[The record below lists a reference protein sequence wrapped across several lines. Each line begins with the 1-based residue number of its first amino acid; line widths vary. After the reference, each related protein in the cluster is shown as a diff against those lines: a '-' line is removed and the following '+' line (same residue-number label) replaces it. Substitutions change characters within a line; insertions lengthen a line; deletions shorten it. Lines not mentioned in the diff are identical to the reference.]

1 MPVVRVGEAQ
11 IVRLH
16 LLLETDD
23 HQQYQVSVETPEGRA
38 VFSRAELRAVSLKER
53 RVVSFALPA
62 SALKPG
68 DYILR
73 LSGGD
78 QGATGE
84 SVAEYPFRAARK

>member
-23 HQQYQVSVETPEGRA
+23 HQEYEVAVETPEGRS

-53 RVVSFALPA
+53 RVVSFSLPA
-62 SALKPG
+62 AALKPG

-73 LSGGD
+73 LSGVD
-78 QGATGE
+78 PGAMGE
-84 SVAEYPFRAARK
+84 SVAEYPFRAAKK